1 MPASTIQVLGA
12 EKALFRSLKTGSQ
25 PPKHG
30 LLFQHAMV
38 HTAPRWQRGK
48 IARAVAAKAA
58 IASRVDVYGSEL
70 NKTLLEKLNVRVK
83 EISTKYKNPVERDS
97 KKDTRFEKRSDF
109 KPRNGK
115 KSFKP
120 KNKKKKFKMKNK
132 KRMKFGR
139 R

>member
-1 MPASTIQVLGA
+1 LGA

-38 HTAPRWQRGK
+38 HPAPRWQRGK

-58 IASRVDVYGSEL
+58 IASRVDFFDGKL

-83 EISTKYKNPVERDS
+83 EIGLKNKEPVEKDF
-97 KKDTRFEKRSDF
+97 KKITKFEKREEF
-109 KPRNGK
+109 K
-115 KSFKP
+115 S
-120 KNKKKKFKMKNK
+120 KKKKIKIMKK
-132 KRMKFGR
+132 KRKKFGR
-139 R
+139 G